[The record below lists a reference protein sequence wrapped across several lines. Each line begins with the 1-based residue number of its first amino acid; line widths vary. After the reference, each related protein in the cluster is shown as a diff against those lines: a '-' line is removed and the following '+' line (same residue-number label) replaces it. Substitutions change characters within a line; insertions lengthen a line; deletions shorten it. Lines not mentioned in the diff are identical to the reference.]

1 MKKFLMILVAFMAI
15 SFLEAKEA
23 KAVKITITIYFG
35 DGSNCTGK
43 GVCRV
48 VIDVSLKSAPSGGNT
63 QVIDG
68 TAEVKGDKLYVTL
81 SKEISE
87 MAIKEQGVKVWSVK
101 TPQQLSQDVAKQL
114 GYNNLMILPNS
125 YACERN
131 TFVFDIKGSP
141 SSKPAKRVS
150 ATGTN

>member
-1 MKKFLMILVAFMAI
+1 MKKFLMILIAFMALNL
-15 SFLEAKEA
+15 LEAKEA
-23 KAVKITITIYFG
+23 KAVKITVTIYFG
-35 DGSNCTGK
+35 DGLDCTGK
-43 GVCRV
+43 GFCKL
-48 VIDVSLKSAPSGGNT
+48 VIDVSLRSAPAGGNM

-81 SKEISE
+81 SKEISD

-101 TPQQLSQDVAKQL
+101 TPQQLSQAVAKQL

-141 SSKPAKRVS
+141 SSKPTKRVS